1 MIIETLS
8 EWFVALGLDQFKD
21 RLKEQGNEHKL
32 QKSLEDF
39 FAQYRSQFEN
49 ISRNAEFDLEG
60 VYEFFQKHLDTDLK
74 QVLYGTT
81 SEERERAKHS
91 IYLKVIS
98 VSNAV
103 TPESQSQ
110 VKSLAESVLQILYDF
125 YLKSVDTGLL
135 LAVNTIT
142 SELSPKIDS
151 LAKTVGQTQSTVE
164 QLIISGLT
172 ESDIQKAQ
180 NGDNSHIALKAGIMQ
195 QAISSLH
202 PVKGYRNQ
210 IIDGKIISVPASPEA
225 QKNPPK
231 MKITGKTML
240 GDEPVSDITDETL
253 DYAYR
258 HQLSFK
264 ISVKDAKKYLGGIL
278 DPNQEEAKSLVGTTI
293 IAKPQSFPPAF
304 PVSLYCDDDCMFDYI
319 MIRTQEILD
328 DGSFII
334 TNTEQ
339 TKAPYDFVMIL
350 NFSKNHAGVTV
361 KPRECAT
368 TKELLLLHKFF
379 LKARMGCTIRLKNLT
394 EQTVFLE
401 LREPALNNDDCNKRR
416 FFIETLENLIVMET
430 YYKTQLPL
438 PEPVELA
445 DCRWI
450 IFIGRLIKGEKISV
464 PWEQFKF
471 QLCVNESNK
480 KNIQKGIQDL
490 TYIGSVSIKMW
501 ETQYSLPVAVTYKK
515 ARMKDEDRMIDIIS
529 RMEVGETISITYI
542 SDDGK
547 GEAVYQFFEYDNQPN
562 MK

>member
-1 MIIETLS
+1 MIFETLS

-21 RLKEQGNEHKL
+21 RLKEQGDEYKL
-32 QKSLEDF
+32 QKRLEDF
-39 FAQYRSQFEN
+39 FAQYRSQFER
-49 ISRNAEFDLEG
+49 ICQDAEFNLES
-60 VYEFFQKHLDTDLK
+60 VFDHFRNHLDSDFKHFLF
-74 QVLYGTT
+74 GTT
-81 SEERERAKHS
+81 FEERERAQRS
-91 IYLKVIS
+91 IYSKVIS

-125 YLKSVDTGLL
+125 YLKSIGTDLL
-135 LAVNTIT
+135 LAVNTIS

-180 NGDNSHIALKAGIMQ
+180 NGNNDSIALKVGTMQ
-195 QAISSLH
+195 QTIRSLH
-202 PVKGYRNQ
+202 PVQGYQNQ
-210 IIDGKIISVPASPEA
+210 IMNGRIISVPVTPEA

-339 TKAPYDFVMIL
+339 TRSSFGFIMTL
-350 NFSKNHAGVTV
+350 NIQKNHADVTV

-401 LREPALNNDDCNKRR
+401 FREPASNNDDCEIRR
-416 FFIETLENLIVMET
+416 FFIETLENLIIMET
-430 YYKTQLPL
+430 YYNTQLSL
-438 PEPVELA
+438 PEPVEFA
-445 DCRWI
+445 YCRWI

-464 PWEQFKF
+464 PWKQFKF

-515 ARMKDEDRMIDIIS
+515 ARMKDENRMIDIIS

>member
-1 MIIETLS
+1 MIFEALS

-60 VYEFFQKHLDTDLK
+60 VYEFFQKHLDTELK
-74 QVLYGTT
+74 QVLYGMT

-98 VSNAV
+98 IANAV
-103 TPESQSQ
+103 TPEAQLQ
-110 VKSLAESVLQILYDF
+110 VRSLVESVLQILYYF

-180 NGDNSHIALKAGIMQ
+180 NGNNDSIALKVGTMQ
-195 QAISSLH
+195 QTIRSLH
-202 PVKGYRNQ
+202 PVQGYQNQ
-210 IIDGKIISVPASPEA
+210 IMNGRIISVPVTPEA

-264 ISVKDAKKYLGGIL
+264 ISVKDAKKNLGGIL

-304 PVSLYCDDDCMFDYI
+304 PVSLYCDDECIFDYLLL
-319 MIRTQEILD
+319 RTQEILD
-328 DGSFII
+328 DDTYII
-334 TNTEQ
+334 ANIEQ
-339 TKAPYDFVMIL
+339 TNSCFSFVMNIS
-350 NFSKNHAGVTV
+350 FKNELADITV
-361 KPRECAT
+361 KPKDSAQ
-368 TKELLLLHKFF
+368 TKDLLVLQRFYLQ
-379 LKARMGCTIRLKNLT
+379 ARSGNKVRLKLLN
-394 EQTVFLE
+394 EQKNFIEFREVLSNDEEIAKRQLFIKILENIMILEEYYKVRINPPDPFE
-401 LREPALNNDDCNKRR
+401 LRDGQN
-416 FFIETLENLIVMET
+416 
-430 YYKTQLPL
+430 
-438 PEPVELA
+438 
-445 DCRWI
+445 I
-450 IFIGRLIKGEKISV
+450 IFIGRLIKGEK
-464 PWEQFKF
+464 
-471 QLCVNESNK
+471 
-480 KNIQKGIQDL
+480 
-490 TYIGSVSIKMW
+490 
-501 ETQYSLPVAVTYKK
+501 
-515 ARMKDEDRMIDIIS
+515 
-529 RMEVGETISITYI
+529 
-542 SDDGK
+542 
-547 GEAVYQFFEYDNQPN
+547 
-562 MK
+562 